1 LEKKIKQNSESDEE
15 SCEEK
20 EISEEEIV
28 LKKE

>member
-15 SCEEK
+15 SFEEK
-20 EISEEEIV
+20 EISEEEAV